1 LVGAPGVL
9 SIRNLTVHYGPV
21 AAVSDVSFDVP
32 EGAIVGLIGPNGAGK
47 TSLIDAVT
55 GFAAYGGTVALAGRP
70 LEGLRPH
77 QRTRAGLGRT
87 FQAIELWD
95 DLTVGENVSVGASHR
110 IAPSSSDV
118 DDILGLLG
126 IAGLRDRATG
136 ELSQGQRQL
145 VSIARSL
152 LGRPKVLLLDEP
164 AAGLDTNESLWLGE
178 KLRAVRDRGVT
189 ILLVDHDMGL
199 VLSLCDEI
207 RVLNFGVLIASGTPD
222 AVRADAV
229 VSEAYLGSTHSRL
242 AAIPSGPD
250 AGERDDQVPSPAPST
265 RAAE

>member
-1 LVGAPGVL
+1 M
-9 SIRNLTVHYGPV
+9 RNLTVRYGAV
-21 AAVSDVSFDVP
+21 SAVSDVSFDVP

-55 GFAAYGGTVALAGRP
+55 GFASYKGTVSLDGRP

-95 DLTVGENVSVGASHR
+95 DLTVGENVGVGASNR
-110 IAPSSSDV
+110 IAPSPSDI

-126 IAGLRDRATG
+126 IAALRDRPAG

-164 AAGLDTNESLWLGE
+164 AAGLDTNESLWLGD

-189 ILLVDHDMGL
+189 VLLIDHDMGL

-207 RVLNFGVLIASGTPD
+207 RVLNFGVLIASGTPES
-222 AVRADAV
+222 VRADAV

-242 AAIPSGPD
+242 VATPTGPGD
-250 AGERDDQVPSPAPST
+250 VDRDGEVERVQEVASPAPSK
-265 RAAE
+265 RASE

>member
-1 LVGAPGVL
+1 VRGGETVL
-9 SIRNLTVHYGPV
+9 SVRDLTVRYGAV
-21 AAVSDVSFDVP
+21 AAVSKVSFSVP
-32 EGAIVGLIGPNGAGK
+32 EGSIVGLIGPNGAGK

-55 GFAAYGGTVALAGRP
+55 GFTSYEGSVALTGRS
-70 LEGLRPH
+70 LDGLRPH

-95 DLTVGENVSVGASHR
+95 DLTVGENVGVGSGPKSSPGAS
-110 IAPSSSDV
+110 DV
-118 DDILGLLG
+118 EDLLGLLG
-126 IAGLRDRATG
+126 IAALRDRPTG

-145 VSIARSL
+145 ASIARSL

-178 KLRAVRDRGVT
+178 RLRAVRDRGVT

-207 RVLNFGVLIASGTPD
+207 RVLNFGALIASGTPE
-222 AVRADAV
+222 AIRGDAV

-242 AAIPSGPD
+242 ATVASGPAD
-250 AGERDDQVPSPAPST
+250 GGAPDPSMGAP
-265 RAAE
+265 E